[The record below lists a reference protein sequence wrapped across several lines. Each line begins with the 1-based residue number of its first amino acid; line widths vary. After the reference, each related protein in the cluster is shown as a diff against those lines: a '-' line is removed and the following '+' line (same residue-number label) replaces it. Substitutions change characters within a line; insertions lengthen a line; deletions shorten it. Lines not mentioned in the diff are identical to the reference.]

1 MDDLKEKLR
10 KIYIICQDIQDKQ
23 LNYFYSCF
31 LKMERVY
38 VKAMDT
44 EMHSYV
50 FKIIHPAFPL
60 AVDYFINRLEAYR
73 SLVNLPLS
81 DEKQTKRMN
90 IYKDIEESVI
100 ALGEA
105 IEFVIQSINP
115 ADRMLVQTPPL
126 DSGLLH
132 SAPKISAY
140 FSEMLNELATIINNN
155 ANYSYGFCVYP
166 SMYYRSRTKV
176 LFQTKEQ
183 AGKVALIQIPNVE
196 LFHLSY
202 LRIIL
207 IHELYHVI
215 FVQKAERRKARA
227 KAFLKILLYDLGKKL
242 THSISGPDNNL
253 SKEQRRIIERILFE
267 PIINEI
273 QNELKNRNEEDLI
286 YRSMEIEKYMV
297 EKFTNRC
304 IELTSITKKTIYQEL
319 FQNQILPINYEDYES
334 KMNLAENIRLSLR
347 KATLRIL
354 AKNRINEI
362 CSFYIRIFREV
373 FSDLSTIWTLR
384 PNPVFWIETFRY
396 TANNKNDKILLPT
409 QYTRISLVIYIL
421 SHIGDTDEI
430 PCSVWSKYQ
439 DYLKVWADFKN
450 KILSSKSKNE
460 FENGLKNYIL
470 IMENKES
477 DLRGDTSPNEFKQI
491 LQVRKIYDHYLK
503 YFFSCMRAIL
513 EFENRNIAKFENFR
527 TKFFIDIN
535 QSFEYS
541 SSALK
546 NNLYAEND
554 FETLLYIADR
564 RWEIGD

>member
-1 MDDLKEKLR
+1 
-10 KIYIICQDIQDKQ
+10 
-23 LNYFYSCF
+23 
-31 LKMERVY
+31 MERVY